1 MHTDPLSKA
10 GRLTGS
16 FFVCFVLRKPQ
27 PSHEFTTE
35 LTKQRIQLPHTTKRV
50 HESQQTTNRRNK
62 HKQQQSLDG
71 MSEELILFP
80 VFT

>member
-10 GRLTGS
+10 GRLTGF

-50 HESQQTTNRRNK
+50 HESQ
-62 HKQQQSLDG
+62 
-71 MSEELILFP
+71 
-80 VFT
+80 